1 MTTRAANIARLT
13 PNSRVSF
20 DDLTHSYL
28 LDGELYLMGVTSL
41 MKKHG
46 LSANYANIS
55 EEVLAKA
62 AERGTK
68 GHKAIEDFCKG
79 KTKGRPNA
87 VVKAFKALNLPV
99 MESEFLISDNE
110 MVASMIDLMLEDYTI
125 IDIKFTS
132 KLHTEA
138 LQWQLSIYA
147 NILENYYGVKVP
159 KVYALHFDKKNK
171 ASLVE
176 IQRLP
181 REQVEDLFRAERE
194 GRIYQ
199 PLPTA
204 QAAADKAVQ
213 KLYDVTKYIES
224 LKERIKEVEAEKEA
238 LQTEFLQQMEKTGT
252 KSIVTDFC
260 RITYVAESSREGI
273 DTKLLKAEQPQVYEQ
288 YKKYTIVKPS
298 VRITITKND

>member
-1 MTTRAANIARLT
+1 MTKLT
-13 PNSRVSF
+13 PNTRVSF

-28 LDGELYLMGVTSL
+28 LDNNFYLMGVTSL

-46 LSANYANIS
+46 LSPNYSNIS
-55 EEVLAKA
+55 DEVLAKA
-62 AERGTK
+62 AERGSK
-68 GHKAIEDFCKG
+68 GHKKIELYCKG
-79 KTKGRPNA
+79 KSKGRPNA
-87 VVKAFKALNLPV
+87 VVRAFKALNLPV
-99 MESEFLISDNE
+99 MESEFLVSDNE
-110 MVASMIDLMLEDYTI
+110 MIASMIDLLLEDYTI

-132 KLHTEA
+132 KLHIEA

-147 NILENYYGVKVP
+147 NLLENTYGIKVP

-199 PLPTA
+199 HLPTTPTN
-204 QAAADKAVQ
+204 ADKAVQ
-213 KLYDVTKYIES
+213 KLYDITKYIED
-224 LKERIKEVEAEKEA
+224 LKERIKDIEKEKEA
-238 LQTEFLQQMEKTGT
+238 LQQEFLIQMEKTGT

-260 RITYVAESSREGI
+260 KITYVAESSREGI
-273 DTKLLKAEQPQVYEQ
+273 DTKQLKAEQPQIYEQ
-288 YKKYTIVKPS
+288 YKKYTIIKPS
-298 VRITITKND
+298 VRITIAKND